1 MGGSESQVVAGVDVG
16 GTNIGVGLVNA
27 DHDVTAEAEVSTPT
41 DGPQAVAAAVASL
54 IASLDQKPGAI
65 GLGVPGPVSDGVLL
79 TAPNLAGFTE
89 PVRLGDFVAERT
101 GVPVVLGNDAS
112 LGAVGEWVA
121 GAGRGSRFLLGV
133 WMGTG
138 IGGGLVLDGR
148 PYDGAFGGAGE
159 FGHMIVQRGGAL
171 CGCGRRGC
179 VEAYAGRR
187 AMEREAEVAIAA
199 GVTTDLP
206 QIMRDAGKDRLT
218 SKVWK
223 AAYEAHDPLATTIL
237 DQAVDALGVAIGSA
251 VNLLDLD
258 RIVVGGG
265 LPEKFGQDLADR
277 IAEAAEP
284 WILAPSS
291 HREVVVADLGDHSGI
306 VGAAHVARS
315 APVRSP

>member
-1 MGGSESQVVAGVDVG
+1 MGGSKSRLVAGVDVG
-16 GTNIGVGLVNA
+16 GTNIAVGLVDDDNEVV
-27 DHDVTAEAEVSTPT
+27 DGAEVTTPG
-41 DGPQAVAAAVASL
+41 DGPTAVAAAVASL
-54 IASLDQKPGAI
+54 IAALDPAPAAV

-89 PVRLGDFVAERT
+89 PVRLGDLVAEAT

-112 LGAVGEWVA
+112 LGAVGEWIA
-121 GAGRGSRFLLGV
+121 GAGRGARFLLGV

-138 IGGGLVLDGR
+138 IGGGLVLDGK

-159 FGHMIVQRGGAL
+159 FGHVVVQRGGAL

-199 GVTTDLP
+199 GADTEMP
-206 QIMRDAGKDRLT
+206 AIMRDAGKDRLT

-223 AAYEAHDPLATTIL
+223 AAYQAGDPLAVRIL
-237 DQAVDALGVAIGSA
+237 DDATEALGVAVGSA

-258 RIVVGGG
+258 RIVIGGG
-265 LPEKFGQDLADR
+265 LAEKFGQDLADR
-277 IAEAAEP
+277 IAAAAAP
-284 WILAPSS
+284 WTLAPSDE
-291 HREVVVADLGDHSGI
+291 RAIVVAELGDHSGI
-306 VGAAHVARS
+306 VGAAHLARTS
-315 APVRSP
+315 A

>member
-1 MGGSESQVVAGVDVG
+1 MGGSKSRLVAGVDVG
-16 GTNIGVGLVNA
+16 GTNIAVGLVDDDNEVV
-27 DHDVTAEAEVSTPT
+27 DGAEVTTPA
-41 DGPQAVAAAVASL
+41 DGPTAVAAAVASL
-54 IASLDQKPGAI
+54 IAAFDPAPAAV

-89 PVRLGDFVAERT
+89 PVRLGDLVAEAT

-112 LGAVGEWVA
+112 LGAVGEWIA
-121 GAGRGSRFLLGV
+121 GAGRGARFLLGV

-138 IGGGLVLDGR
+138 IGGGLVLDGK

-159 FGHMIVQRGGAL
+159 FGHVVVQRGGAL

-199 GVTTDLP
+199 GADTEMP
-206 QIMRDAGKDRLT
+206 AIMRDAGKDRLT

-223 AAYEAHDPLATTIL
+223 AAYQAGDPLAVRIL
-237 DQAVDALGVAIGSA
+237 DDATEALGVAVGSA

-258 RIVVGGG
+258 RIVIGGG
-265 LPEKFGQDLADR
+265 LAEKFGQDLADR
-277 IAEAAEP
+277 IAAAAAP
-284 WILAPSS
+284 WTLAPSDE
-291 HREVVVADLGDHSGI
+291 RAIVVAELGDHSGI
-306 VGAAHVARS
+306 VGAAHLARTS
-315 APVRSP
+315 A